1 MGFKQFSIPN
11 SFLTSGH
18 FVWSCGVLSSFYS
31 SVALMLPMPIAAK
44 RHEPRQNHQL
54 HWQALLPRD
63 EGIERDSVQPSGFLR
78 AWYTDLWEV
87 YGVRWTLLD
96 NLPVRRQLSRHYPK
110 DFGVAVASL
119 VAKQPPVADL
129 RNKEHVDPMLTD
141 REIFS
146 TMPMGDVWW
155 DAKLPELYWYLRQL
169 PTLSIPES
177 WSSAI
182 QQFEQELQEETH
194 THHELFKFLK
204 CRFASCSPHHVFS
217 LPQQQSWPLVLPRC
231 QLQFPPKT
239 WLA

>member
-1 MGFKQFSIPN
+1 MFVSLGCLSLFS
-11 SFLTSGH
+11 
-18 FVWSCGVLSSFYS
+18 S
-31 SVALMLPMPIAAK
+31 SVAPKLPEHIAAN

-54 HWQALLPRD
+54 QWQPVLPRD
-63 EGIERDSVQPSGFLR
+63 ESIERDCVQPSGFLGT
-78 AWYTDLWEV
+78 WVLQIL
-87 YGVRWTLLD
+87 GNLCWTFLANVPLQ
-96 NLPVRRQLSRHYPK
+96 RQLFRHYPK

-129 RNKEHVDPMLTD
+129 RNKQHLDPMLTD

-182 QQFEQELQEETH
+182 QQFEQELQEETP
-194 THHELFKFLK
+194 THHKYKFHTFFYEWVCTLFVPIYFFL
-204 CRFASCSPHHVFS
+204 P
-217 LPQQQSWPLVLPRC
+217 LQQSWPRVLPRC
-231 QLQFPPKT
+231 QLQFLPKT